1 MSIPF
6 YDGGVAS
13 GLLAGVLFGYVLE
26 AAGFGS
32 ARKLTGQFS
41 LKDFAVFKVMFT
53 AVLVAAVGLYL
64 LRVGGV
70 IAGNAVFVP
79 TLFFW
84 AIAAGGM
91 LIGAGFALGGYC
103 PGTSIVGLASG
114 RIDAL
119 VFVAGMVGG
128 TAVFAYGFEPM
139 TGFYFAA
146 KGPDAQRLPDL
157 LGLPEWQILAGLI
170 VIAIL
175 GFRLGSRLERAR
187 GGPFT
192 AEDVCVPGDAAGA
205 KNNPTPSTQAGYVS

>member
-6 YDGGVAS
+6 YDGGIAS
-13 GLLAGVLFGYVLE
+13 GLLSGILFGYVLE

-32 ARKLTGQFS
+32 PRKLTGQFS

-64 LRVGGV
+64 LRLGGV
-70 IAGNAVFVP
+70 ISDNAVFIP

-84 AIAAGGM
+84 ALAVGGI

-103 PGTSIVGLASG
+103 PGTSVVGVASG
-114 RIDAL
+114 RVDAV
-119 VFVAGMVGG
+119 VFVVGMIAG
-128 TAVFAYGFEPM
+128 TTLFAYVFDPL

-157 LGLPEWQILAGLI
+157 LGLPEWLILAVLI
-170 VIAIL
+170 VIAMA
-175 GFRLGSRLERAR
+175 GFVLGSKLERAR

-192 AEDVCVPGDAAGA
+192 AKDVCAPDAGTGA
-205 KNNPTPSTQAGYVS
+205 EKPVSHTTQAMKA

>member
-1 MSIPF
+1 MSVPF
-6 YDGGVAS
+6 YDAGVAG
-13 GLLAGVLFGYVLE
+13 GLLSGILFGYVLE

-53 AVLVAAVGLYL
+53 AVLVVAVGLYA
-64 LRVGGV
+64 LRIGGV
-70 IAGNAVFVP
+70 IAENAVFIP

-84 AIAAGGM
+84 AIAAGGV

-103 PGTSIVGLASG
+103 PGTSVVGVASG
-114 RIDAL
+114 RVDAV
-119 VFVAGMVGG
+119 VFVVGMIAGT
-128 TAVFAYGFEPM
+128 TAFAYVFDPL

-157 LGLPEWQILAGLI
+157 LGLPEWLILAVLI
-170 VIAIL
+170 FIAIL
-175 GFRLGSRLERAR
+175 GFILGNKLERAR

-192 AEDVCVPGDAAGA
+192 AQDVCAPDTGDSDRALGSAR
-205 KNNPTPSTQAGYVS
+205 PQTL